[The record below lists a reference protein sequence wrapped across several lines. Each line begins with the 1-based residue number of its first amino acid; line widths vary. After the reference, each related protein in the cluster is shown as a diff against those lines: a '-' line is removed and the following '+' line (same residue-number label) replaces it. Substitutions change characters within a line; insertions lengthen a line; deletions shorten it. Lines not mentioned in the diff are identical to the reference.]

1 MHFGRTADGRCAV
14 ARRRSA
20 SRPMSRRP
28 TAAIALVVI
37 AVVAALVW
45 HAASGSG
52 SMGTVRV
59 DQLPPQ
65 VRATM
70 LLVERGGP
78 FPYERDGVVFDNR
91 EGLLPS
97 HDRGYYHE
105 YTVPTPGSPDR
116 GARRLVVGAG
126 GEDYYTSDHYN
137 SFRRITR

>member
-1 MHFGRTADGRCAV
+1 MRCGRTAVGRCAV

-20 SRPMSRRP
+20 SRSTGHRS
-28 TAAIALVVI
+28 TAAVAVVVL

-52 SMGTVRV
+52 SIRTVRL
-59 DQLPPQ
+59 DQLPSE
-65 VRATM
+65 VRATL

-78 FPYERDGVVFDNR
+78 FPYEQDGVVFDNR
-91 EGLLPS
+91 EGRLPS
-97 HDRGYYHE
+97 HHRGYYHE

-116 GARRLVVGAG
+116 GARRLVVGAR